1 MSRVPARAGS
11 PRPISSLTGIRF
23 CAALW
28 VVLSHYVSY
37 TSWPGFLA
45 TVAVNGPAGVSV
57 FFVLSGFVLTYNYG
71 SWFEGSIER
80 LPQFLQARFA
90 RIYPAYLAV
99 LLLCVPITIWCG
111 NPLED
116 LHLTN
121 AKDVVVSLASNVLM
135 VQSLLPFKLF
145 HYLDTPLWS
154 VSAEMACYLAFP
166 LFIWVILARAHSRA
180 ALWSVLVLCYLGGL
194 VSFGLSALWTSA
206 EYGRTPEFGF
216 KVIYVVR
223 FSPLTQI
230 WQFLLGCCVARLYSR
245 TGGFFSRKTTGS
257 CCSDGA
263 VSGALIALV
272 LVLAVTAWRF
282 GKNPVA
288 QELGWSFL
296 LTPSLTLLIFA
307 LAEGGGLFGAIL
319 GHRALVR
326 LGEASYGLYILHVPL
341 LVLFL
346 HTLGNGRSLSAAWAA
361 GAIGLTVCVSL
372 GCYRYLEVPARH
384 LLRPKPPSVGTA
396 LITVKTEARG
406 TSKRAEPARVSA

>member
-11 PRPISSLTGIRF
+11 PRPIPSLTGIRF

-37 TSWPGFLA
+37 TSWSGLFA
-45 TVAVNGPAGVSV
+45 TVAVNGPAGVSL
-57 FFVLSGFVLTYNYG
+57 FLLLSGFVLTYNYG
-71 SWFEGSIER
+71 SWFEESIER
-80 LPQFLQARFA
+80 LPQFIQARFA

-99 LLLCVPITIWCG
+99 LLLCVPVTSWFG

-166 LFIWVILARAHSRA
+166 LFVWAVLARTQSRS
-180 ALWSVLVLCYLGGL
+180 ALWSALVLCYLAGL
-194 VSFGLSALWTSA
+194 VSFSLGALWTTA
-206 EYGRTPEFGF
+206 QYGRTTEFGF

-245 TGGFFSRKTTGS
+245 TGGFFSRRTKGWCS
-257 CCSDGA
+257 SDGA
-263 VSGALIALV
+263 ASAALVAVVLV
-272 LVLAVTAWRF
+272 LVLSSWCF
-282 GKNPVA
+282 GRNPVA
-288 QELGWSFL
+288 QELRWSFL
-296 LTPSLTLLIFA
+296 LTPWLALLLLA
-307 LAEGGGLFGAIL
+307 LAQGGGLFDAIL
-319 GHRALVR
+319 GNRALVW

-346 HTLGNGRSLSAAWAA
+346 HAFGNGRSLSAGWAA
-361 GAIGLTVCVSL
+361 GGIGLTIGVSI

-384 LLRPKPPSVGTA
+384 LLRPMPAANATARIAVEAEAQGTPKHA
-396 LITVKTEARG
+396 HVPT
-406 TSKRAEPARVSA
+406 